1 MHSFVGGLIDAVDGY
16 VKAIQKK
23 GETDFEFLVV
33 KIQTKKKSLK
43 IKDTNVFPPRK
54 DSHLT

>member
-33 KIQTKKKSLK
+33 KIQTKK
-43 IKDTNVFPPRK
+43 NP
-54 DSHLT
+54 